1 MPRVTIQMFYE
12 KIGAERAV
20 IKKKAADIHAQMSL
34 LEKARLLTGN
44 WDLFRFIWL
53 SYVKKLGSIYNAR
66 PIPTFGCKRLG
77 VPGIGFSDGPRGVTM
92 GFASCFPVSI
102 ARGASFDRNLEREVG
117 DVIGREVRA
126 FKGGNFFAG
135 ICINLLRHP
144 AWGRAQETYG
154 EDPYHVGEFGLAL
167 TESVQSHNV
176 MGCVK
181 HYAMNNIENSRYRVN
196 VHADERTLHEVYL
209 PHFKKCVVKGGAA
222 SLMGAYNL
230 FEGEHICESRKLL
243 TEIAREKWGFEGF
256 HISDFFFGI
265 RDPAKAL
272 NAGMDVEMPAPIHY
286 DRNIVAMVERGD
298 IDLAVVDS
306 SVRRV
311 LETTLAFTDN
321 PDQEIYNEKL
331 VSCTRHTALTRKVA
345 EESMALIK
353 NEGDV
358 LPLEKSVKRLLLV
371 GDFARSSNLG
381 DHGSSSIR
389 PRYTVSPM
397 RGLRD
402 YLGDSVELIHCSDS
416 ELEKARALA
425 SEVDA
430 VLIFAG
436 CNASDEGEF
445 LVPDEAA
452 DYSLLTRIYKNA
464 GHHVKAWIAGKL
476 LRFGQHNMVASDEEG
491 KGVGGDRIKLG
502 VRDSQARMIKA
513 IGRINPN
520 TVVNLIAGSM
530 IMTAEWDEQ
539 VPAIL
544 YNWYAGME
552 GGNALARILFGE
564 VNPSGKLPFST
575 PYRESDLP
583 VFSNTENEFRY
594 DYYHGYTLLDKNNIK
609 PMYPFGHG
617 LSYTTFIQSNH
628 TAALMEDRI
637 RVSVDV
643 TNTGHRDGK
652 EVVQVYVGFPG
663 SAVERPRKLLK
674 GFEKVSI
681 SAGEKESVT
690 LDVMFEELQYYCCD
704 SGEFVFEPLHYEVY
718 VGNSAD
724 NNTLVLLNRID
735 EP

>member
-1 MPRVTIQMFYE
+1 MFYE
-12 KIGAERAV
+12 KIGAERTA
-20 IKKKAADIHAQMSL
+20 IQEKAADIQARMSL
-34 LEKARLLTGN
+34 LEKSRLLTGN

-53 SYVKKLGSIYNAR
+53 SYVKKQGSIYNAR

-77 VPGIGFSDGPRGVTM
+77 VPAIGFSDGPRGVTM

-102 ARGASFDRNLEREVG
+102 ARGASFDRELERAVG
-117 DVIGREVRA
+117 TVIGREVRS

-154 EDPYHVGEFGLAL
+154 EDPYHVGELGLAL

-196 VHADERTLHEVYL
+196 IHTDERTLHEVYL

-230 FEGEHICESRKLL
+230 FEGDHVCESRKLL
-243 TEIAREKWGFEGF
+243 TEIARERWGFEGF

-272 NAGMDVEMPAPIHY
+272 NAGMDMEMPAPIHY
-286 DRNIVAMVERGD
+286 HKNIVNLVERGD
-298 IDLAVVDS
+298 VDLAVVDA

-321 PDQEIYNEKL
+321 PDCENYSEEL
-331 VSCTRHTALTRKVA
+331 VACPAHTALTRRVA
-345 EESMALIK
+345 EESMTLIK
-353 NEGDV
+353 NEGGV
-358 LPLEKSVKRLLLV
+358 LPLDRSVKRLLLV

-381 DHGSSSIR
+381 DHGSSAIR

-397 RGLRD
+397 RGLQA
-402 YLGDSVELIHCSDS
+402 YLGDAVELIHCRDN
-416 ELEKARALA
+416 ELEKARSLA

-452 DYSLLTRIYKNA
+452 DYSLLTSIYKNA
-464 GHHVKAWIAGKL
+464 GQHIRAWIAGKL
-476 LRFGQHNMVASDEEG
+476 LRFGQRNMVASDEEG
-491 KGVGGDRIKLG
+491 KGVGGDRIRLG

-530 IMTAEWDEQ
+530 IMTADWDEHA
-539 VPAIL
+539 PAIL

-552 GGNALARILFGE
+552 GGNALAKILFGE

-575 PYRESDLP
+575 PYREDDLP
-583 VFSNTENEFRY
+583 FFSNTENEFRY
-594 DYYHGYTLLDKNNIK
+594 DYYHGYTLLDKNNVK
-609 PMYPFGHG
+609 PMYPFGFG
-617 LSYTTFIQSNH
+617 LSYTTFTQSNH
-628 TAALMEDRI
+628 KMVIMEDRI
-637 RVSVDV
+637 RVVVDV
-643 TNTGHRDGK
+643 TNTGSCDGK
-652 EVVQVYVGFPG
+652 EVVQVYVGYPG
-663 SAVERPRKLLK
+663 SSVERPRKQLK
-674 GFEKVSI
+674 GFEKIFVK
-681 SAGEKESVT
+681 AGQTESVT
-690 LDVMFEELQYYCCD
+690 LDVLFEELQYYCNA
-704 SGEFVFEPLHYEVY
+704 SGDFVLEPLQYQIL

-724 NNTLVLLNRID
+724 DSSLVDISRRQ
-735 EP
+735 PS